1 MRSRGRTGV
10 EFPRAV
16 LALVLGVLAT
26 IGGVRLLLGPN
37 QPPAENPKLIDMF
50 PGSPQVPDLER
61 PETAQP
67 ADTAIAISLT
77 LDRSST
83 VASYLENAGIDED
96 EAYRWARIFRKAT
109 GNRYFLRDH
118 PLTLY
123 KDPETGELRGF
134 KYDLNLK
141 ASVVMASLGNMVLK
155 AAVEPIEY
163 YVRPVQLAF
172 EIKDSFSRAA
182 RAHGV
187 PRPIVESLEDAFAD
201 RHALNHLRPGSAVKL
216 IYKEKISRDGTYHL
230 VNGVEAAQ
238 ISFGDRTL
246 SAFSFRDEHGRQHLY
261 DSQGR
266 PLGPEFLRFPLK
278 FKYISSGFTFHR
290 YHPLLHIYRPHFGVD
305 LVAKYGTPVQA
316 VADGRIDQAG
326 WCGELG
332 KCVKIEHD
340 RGMKSI
346 YGHLARINPDLRRNT
361 WVHMGEV
368 IGWVGS
374 TGLSTG
380 PHLHFAIEKGH
391 AFVNPLT
398 QKLGANHRV
407 SPRMKSLFNAIK
419 DRYEHALARL
429 PDLGSHFV
437 APDARKPPISKL
449 GDRYHVSLRSQ
460 SSSAKSARH
469 HHRRIARRHSR
480 HVIRTAE
487 RLGAV
492 DDGAM

>member
-16 LALVLGVLAT
+16 LALVVGVLAT
-26 IGGVRLLLGPN
+26 IGGLRLLLGPN
-37 QPPAENPKLIDMF
+37 QPAPQNPQLIDMF
-50 PGSPQVPDLER
+50 PGNSEAPDLEL
-61 PETAQP
+61 PETARP
-67 ADTAIAISLT
+67 ADTAITISLT
-77 LDRSST
+77 LDRSAS

-96 EAYRWARIFRKAT
+96 EAYRWARVFRDAT
-109 GNRYFLRDH
+109 GNRYLLRDH

-134 KYDLNLK
+134 KYDLDLK
-141 ASVVMASLGNMVLK
+141 TSVVMASLGNMVLK
-155 AAVEPIEY
+155 AAVEPIQY

-172 EIKDSFSRAA
+172 EIKDSFSHAA
-182 RAHGV
+182 RVHGV
-187 PRPIVESLEDAFAD
+187 PQPIVESLEDAFAD
-201 RHALNHLRPGSAVKL
+201 REALKHLRPGSAVKL
-216 IYKEKISRDGTYHL
+216 IYKEKISRDGSYHL
-230 VNGVEAAQ
+230 VNGVEAAE

-278 FKYISSGFTFHR
+278 FQYISSGFTFHR

-332 KCVKIEHD
+332 NCVKIEHD

-346 YGHLARINPDLRRNT
+346 YGHLSRISPELRRDA

-380 PHLHFAIEKGH
+380 PHLHFAIEKGD
-391 AFVNPLT
+391 AYVNPLT

-419 DRYEHALARL
+419 DRYQQALARL

-449 GDRYHVSLRSQ
+449 GDRYHVSLHNQ
-460 SSSAKSARH
+460 PSSSKSSHRH
-469 HHRRIARRHSR
+469 RHIARRHTA
-480 HVIRTAE
+480 HVIRTAD
-487 RLGAV
+487 RVGAV